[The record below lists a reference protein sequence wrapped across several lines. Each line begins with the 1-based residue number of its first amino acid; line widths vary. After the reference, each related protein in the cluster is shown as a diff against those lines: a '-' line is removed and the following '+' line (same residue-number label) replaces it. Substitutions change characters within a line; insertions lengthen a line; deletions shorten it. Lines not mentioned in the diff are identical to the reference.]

1 VAEDGREEEADWSDQ
16 PVRTTIGL
24 TAIAAAATLALTAC
38 GGSSTSGNAPQ
49 NAPAGE
55 GGDVTVTLTAD
66 GCQPTPSSITSGAVN
81 FKVSNKDA
89 GAVTEAELLSGGQI
103 LGEQENL
110 TPGLNG
116 GFSLELAKGDYQL
129 YCPGAKQ
136 DHWDFHVTGEA
147 SKSWKDNAT
156 LVTATTDYGK
166 WVVDQVNQLVTGT
179 QAFADAVKAG
189 DMAKASVTYGQAR
202 VFYEKVEP
210 VAEIWGDLDKNID
223 GRIDDF
229 DNPSD
234 FKGFHKIEQA
244 IFEAK
249 KLDGMGPV
257 ADELVANVTK
267 LQQLVAK
274 AGYQPAEIANGA
286 TELVDEIQ
294 KSKVTGEEERYSH
307 IDLLDFKGNLDGSME
322 AFNTL
327 LPALQKSAPE
337 VAKAVQ
343 DRSAAVVAALK
354 PYEQSPG
361 YLNTGY
367 VDYSTVTKD
376 QQKTLSQ
383 AVNALGEAMSQV
395 AAKVAQ

>member
-1 VAEDGREEEADWSDQ
+1 VAAHGHEEEADWSDQ

-38 GGSSTSGNAPQ
+38 GGSSASGSAPQ
-49 NAPAGE
+49 NAPAGV

-66 GCQPTPSSITSGAVN
+66 GCQPSPSSISSGAVN

-89 GAVTEAELLSGGQI
+89 GAVTEAELMSGGQM

-110 TPGLNG
+110 TPGLDG
-116 GFSLELAKGDYQL
+116 GFSLELAKGDYQI

-136 DHWDFHVTGEA
+136 DHWDFHVTGDA
-147 SKSWKDNAT
+147 TKSWKDNPA

-189 DMAKASVTYGQAR
+189 DTAKASVAYGQAR

-223 GRIDDF
+223 GRADDF
-229 DNPSD
+229 DNPAD
-234 FKGFHKIEQA
+234 FKGFHKIEQSL
-244 IFEAK
+244 FEAK

-274 AGYQPAEIANGA
+274 ATYQPAEIANGA

-322 AFNTL
+322 AFTVL
-327 LPALQKSAPE
+327 LPALQKSAPD

-343 DRSAAVVAALK
+343 DRSAAVTAALK

-367 VDYSTVTKD
+367 VDYSTVGKD
-376 QQKTLSQ
+376 QQKVLSQ
-383 AVNALGEAMSQV
+383 AVNALGEAMSKV

>member
-1 VAEDGREEEADWSDQ
+1 V
-16 PVRTTIGL
+16 
-24 TAIAAAATLALTAC
+24 
-38 GGSSTSGNAPQ
+38 
-49 NAPAGE
+49 
-55 GGDVTVTLTAD
+55 
-66 GCQPTPSSITSGAVN
+66 
-81 FKVSNKDA
+81 
-89 GAVTEAELLSGGQI
+89 
-103 LGEQENL
+103 
-110 TPGLNG
+110 
-116 GFSLELAKGDYQL
+116 
-129 YCPGAKQ
+129 
-136 DHWDFHVTGEA
+136 
-147 SKSWKDNAT
+147 
-156 LVTATTDYGK
+156 ATTDYGK

-189 DMAKASVTYGQAR
+189 DTAKASVAYGQAR

-223 GRIDDF
+223 GRADDF
-229 DNPSD
+229 DNPAD
-234 FKGFHKIEQA
+234 FKGFHKIEQSL
-244 IFEAK
+244 FEAK

-274 AGYQPAEIANGA
+274 ATYQPAEIANGA

-322 AFNTL
+322 AFTVL
-327 LPALQKSAPE
+327 LPALQKSAPD

-343 DRSAAVVAALK
+343 DRSAAVTAALK

-367 VDYSTVTKD
+367 VDYSTVGKD
-376 QQKTLSQ
+376 QQKVLSQ
-383 AVNALGEAMSQV
+383 AVNALGEAMSKV

>member
-1 VAEDGREEEADWSDQ
+1 
-16 PVRTTIGL
+16 VRTTIGL
-24 TAIAAAATLALTAC
+24 TAIVAAATLTLTAC
-38 GGSSTSGNAPQ
+38 GGSSTSGSAPQ

-66 GCQPTPSSITSGAVN
+66 GCQPQPSSISSGAVN

-89 GAVTEAELLSGGQI
+89 GAVTEAELMSGGQM

-110 TPGLNG
+110 TPGLDG
-116 GFSLELAKGDYQL
+116 GFSLELAKGDYQI
-129 YCPGAKQ
+129 YCPGAKK
-136 DHWDFHVTGEA
+136 DHWDFHVTGDA
-147 SKSWKDNAT
+147 TKSWKDNPA

-179 QAFADAVKAG
+179 QSFADAVKAG
-189 DMAKASVTYGQAR
+189 DTAKASVAYGQAR

-223 GRIDDF
+223 GRADDF
-229 DNPSD
+229 DNPAD
-234 FKGFHKIEQA
+234 FKGFHKIEQSL
-244 IFEAK
+244 FEAK

-274 AGYQPAEIANGA
+274 ATYQPAEIANGA
-286 TELVDEIQ
+286 TELIDEIQ

-322 AFNTL
+322 AFTLL
-327 LPALQKSAPE
+327 LPALQKNAPD

-343 DRSAAVVAALK
+343 DRAAAVTAALK
-354 PYEQSPG
+354 QYEQSPG

-367 VDYSTVTKD
+367 VDYSTVSKD

-383 AVNALGEAMSQV
+383 AVNALGESMSKV
-395 AAKVAQ
+395 AAKVGQ

>member
-1 VAEDGREEEADWSDQ
+1 
-16 PVRTTIGL
+16 VRTTIGL

-38 GGSSTSGNAPQ
+38 GGSSASGSAPQ
-49 NAPAGE
+49 NAPAGV

-66 GCQPTPSSITSGAVN
+66 GCQPSPSSISSGAVN

-89 GAVTEAELLSGGQI
+89 GAVTEAELMSGGQM

-110 TPGLNG
+110 TPGLDG
-116 GFSLELAKGDYQL
+116 GFSLELAKGDYQI

-136 DHWDFHVTGEA
+136 DHWDFHVTGDA
-147 SKSWKDNAT
+147 TKSWKDNPA

-189 DMAKASVTYGQAR
+189 DTAKASVAYGQAR

-223 GRIDDF
+223 GRADDF
-229 DNPSD
+229 DNPAD
-234 FKGFHKIEQA
+234 FKGFHKIEQSL
-244 IFEAK
+244 FEAK

-274 AGYQPAEIANGA
+274 ATYQPAEIANGA

-322 AFNTL
+322 AFTVL
-327 LPALQKSAPE
+327 LPALQKSAPD

-343 DRSAAVVAALK
+343 DRSAAVTAALK

-367 VDYSTVTKD
+367 VDYSTVGKD
-376 QQKTLSQ
+376 QQKVLSQ
-383 AVNALGEAMSQV
+383 AVNALGEAMSKV

>member
-1 VAEDGREEEADWSDQ
+1 M
-16 PVRTTIGL
+16 RTTIGL

-38 GGSSTSGNAPQ
+38 GGSSASGNPPS

-66 GCQPTPSSITSGAVN
+66 GCQPSPSSISSGAVN
-81 FKVSNKDA
+81 FKVTNKDA
-89 GAVTEAELLSGGQI
+89 AAVTEAELMSGGQI

-110 TPGLNG
+110 TPGLSG
-116 GFSLELAKGDYQL
+116 GFSLELAKGDYQM

-136 DHWDFHVTGEA
+136 DHWDFHVTGQA
-147 SKSWKDNAT
+147 TKSWKDNPA

-179 QAFADAVKAG
+179 KAFADAVKAG
-189 DMAKASVTYGQAR
+189 DMAKASVAYGQAR

-210 VAEIWGDLDKNID
+210 VAEVWGDLDKNID
-223 GRIDDF
+223 GRADDF
-229 DNPSD
+229 DNPGD
-234 FKGFHKIEQA
+234 FKGFHRIEQA

-257 ADELVANVTK
+257 ADELVTNVTK

-274 AGYQPAEIANGA
+274 ATFQPAEIANGA
-286 TELVDEIQ
+286 TELVNEIQ

-307 IDLLDFKGNLDGSME
+307 IDLLDFRGNLDGSMQ
-322 AFNTL
+322 AFTVL
-327 LPALQKSAPE
+327 LPALQKSAPD

-343 DRSAAVVAALK
+343 DQNAAVEAALK
-354 PYEQSPG
+354 PYQQSPG
-361 YLNTGY
+361 YLDTGF

-383 AVNALGEAMSQV
+383 AVNALGEAMSRV
-395 AAKVAQ
+395 AAKVTQ

>member
-1 VAEDGREEEADWSDQ
+1 
-16 PVRTTIGL
+16 VRTTIGL

-38 GGSSTSGNAPQ
+38 GGSSTSGSAPQ
-49 NAPAGE
+49 NAPAGG

-66 GCQPTPSSITSGAVN
+66 GCQPSPSSISSGAVN

-89 GAVTEAELLSGGQI
+89 GAVTEAELMSGGQM

-110 TPGLNG
+110 TPGLDG
-116 GFSLELAKGDYQL
+116 GFSLELAKGDYQI

-136 DHWDFHVTGEA
+136 DHWDFHVTGDA
-147 SKSWKDNAT
+147 TKSWKDNPA

-189 DMAKASVTYGQAR
+189 DTAKASVAYGQAR

-223 GRIDDF
+223 GRADDF
-229 DNPSD
+229 DNPAD
-234 FKGFHKIEQA
+234 FKGFHKIEQSL
-244 IFEAK
+244 FEAK

-257 ADELVANVTK
+257 ADELVANVTR

-274 AGYQPAEIANGA
+274 AAYQPAEIANGA

-322 AFNTL
+322 AFTVL
-327 LPALQKSAPE
+327 LPALQKSAPD

-343 DRSAAVVAALK
+343 DRSTAVTAALK

-367 VDYSTVTKD
+367 VDYSTVGKD
-376 QQKTLSQ
+376 QQKVLSQ
-383 AVNALGEAMSQV
+383 AVNALGEAMSKV

>member
-1 VAEDGREEEADWSDQ
+1 VAAHGHEEEADWSDQ

-38 GGSSTSGNAPQ
+38 GGSSASGSAPQ
-49 NAPAGE
+49 NAPAGV

-66 GCQPTPSSITSGAVN
+66 GCQPSPSSISSGAVN

-89 GAVTEAELLSGGQI
+89 GAVTEAELMSGGQM

-110 TPGLNG
+110 TPGLDG
-116 GFSLELAKGDYQL
+116 GFSLELAKGDYQI

-136 DHWDFHVTGEA
+136 EHWDFHVTGDA
-147 SKSWKDNAT
+147 AKSWKDNPA

-189 DMAKASVTYGQAR
+189 DTAKASVAYGQAR

-223 GRIDDF
+223 GRADDF
-229 DNPSD
+229 DNPAD
-234 FKGFHKIEQA
+234 FKGFHKIEQSL
-244 IFEAK
+244 FEAK

-257 ADELVANVTK
+257 ADELVANVTR

-274 AGYQPAEIANGA
+274 ATYQPAEIANGA

-322 AFNTL
+322 AFTVL
-327 LPALQKSAPE
+327 LPALQKSAPD

-343 DRSAAVVAALK
+343 DRSAAVTAALK

-367 VDYSTVTKD
+367 VDYSTVGKD
-376 QQKTLSQ
+376 QQKVLSQ
-383 AVNALGEAMSQV
+383 AVNALGEAMSKV

>member
-1 VAEDGREEEADWSDQ
+1 M
-16 PVRTTIGL
+16 RTTIGL
-24 TAIAAAATLALTAC
+24 TAIAAAAALALTAC
-38 GGSSTSGNAPQ
+38 GGSTTSGNAPS
-49 NAPAGE
+49 NTPAGE
-55 GGDVTVTLTAD
+55 GGDVTVTLTGD
-66 GCQPTPSSITSGAVN
+66 GCQPSPSSITSGAVN

-89 GAVTEAELLSGGQI
+89 GAVSEAELLSGGQM

-110 TPGLNG
+110 TPGLDG
-116 GFSLELAKGDYQL
+116 GFSLELAKGDYQI

-136 DHWDFHVTGEA
+136 EHWDFHVTGEA
-147 SKSWKDNAT
+147 TKSWKDNPA

-166 WVVDQVNQLVTGT
+166 WIVDQVNQLVTST
-179 QAFADAVKAG
+179 QTFADAVKAG
-189 DMAKASVTYGQAR
+189 DIAKASTTYGAAR

-210 VAEIWGDLDKNID
+210 VAEIWGDLDLNID

-244 IFEAK
+244 IFETK

-257 ADELVANVTK
+257 ADELVKNVTS

-274 AGYQPAEIANGA
+274 ATYQPAEIANGA
-286 TELVDEIQ
+286 TDLVDEIQ
-294 KSKVTGEEERYSH
+294 KTKVTGEEERYSH
-307 IDLLDFKGNLDGSME
+307 IDLVDFKANLDGSME
-322 AFNTL
+322 AFTVL
-327 LPALQKSAPE
+327 LPALQKNAPDL
-337 VAKAVQ
+337 AKTVQ
-343 DRSAAVVAALK
+343 DRDAAVEAALK
-354 PYEQSPG
+354 PYAQSPG

>member
-1 VAEDGREEEADWSDQ
+1 M
-16 PVRTTIGL
+16 RTTIGL
-24 TAIAAAATLALTAC
+24 TAIAAAAALALTAC
-38 GGSSTSGNAPQ
+38 GGSTTSGGSAPS
-49 NAPAGE
+49 NTPAGE
-55 GGDVTVTLTAD
+55 GGDVTVTLTGD
-66 GCQPTPSSITSGAVN
+66 GCQPSPSSITSGAVN

-89 GAVTEAELLSGGQI
+89 GTVSEAELLSGGQM

-110 TPGLNG
+110 TPGLDG
-116 GFSLELAKGDYQL
+116 GFSLELAKGDYQI

-136 DHWDFHVTGEA
+136 EHWDFHVTGEA
-147 SKSWKDNAT
+147 TKSWKDNPA

-166 WVVDQVNQLVTGT
+166 WIVDQVNQLVTST
-179 QAFADAVKAG
+179 QTFADAVKAG
-189 DMAKASVTYGQAR
+189 DIARAGTAYGAAR

-210 VAEIWGDLDKNID
+210 VAEIWGDLDLNID

-229 DNPSD
+229 DNPGD

-244 IFEAK
+244 IFETR

-257 ADELVANVTK
+257 ADELVKNVTS

-274 AGYQPAEIANGA
+274 ATYQPAEIANGA
-286 TELVDEIQ
+286 TDLVDEIQ
-294 KSKVTGEEERYSH
+294 KTKVTGEEERYSH
-307 IDLLDFKGNLDGSME
+307 IDLVDFKANLDGSME
-322 AFNTL
+322 AFTVL
-327 LPALQKSAPE
+327 LPALQKNAPDL
-337 VAKAVQ
+337 AKTVQ
-343 DRSAAVVAALK
+343 DRDAAVEAALK
-354 PYEQSPG
+354 PYAQSPG

>member
-1 VAEDGREEEADWSDQ
+1 M
-16 PVRTTIGL
+16 RTTIGL

-38 GGSSTSGNAPQ
+38 GGSSTSGSAPQ
-49 NAPAGE
+49 NAPAGV

-66 GCQPTPSSITSGAVN
+66 GCQPSPSSISSGAVN

-89 GAVTEAELLSGGQI
+89 GAVTEAELMSGGQM

-110 TPGLNG
+110 TPGLDG
-116 GFSLELAKGDYQL
+116 GFSLELAKGDYQI

-136 DHWDFHVTGEA
+136 DHWDFHVTGDA
-147 SKSWKDNAT
+147 TKSWKDNPA

-189 DMAKASVTYGQAR
+189 DTAKASVAYGQAR

-223 GRIDDF
+223 GRADDF
-229 DNPSD
+229 DNPAD
-234 FKGFHKIEQA
+234 FKGFHKIEQSL
-244 IFEAK
+244 FEAK

-274 AGYQPAEIANGA
+274 ATYQPAEIANGA

-322 AFNTL
+322 AFTVL
-327 LPALQKSAPE
+327 LPALQKSAPD

-343 DRSAAVVAALK
+343 DRSAAVTAALK

-367 VDYSTVTKD
+367 VDYSTVGKD
-376 QQKTLSQ
+376 QQKVLSQ
-383 AVNALGEAMSQV
+383 AVNALGEAMSKV

>member
-1 VAEDGREEEADWSDQ
+1 MRS
-16 PVRTTIGL
+16 TIGL

-38 GGSSTSGNAPQ
+38 GGSSTSGSAPQ
-49 NAPAGE
+49 NNAPAGE
-55 GGDVTVTLTAD
+55 GGDVTVAITAD
-66 GCQPTPSSITSGAVN
+66 GCQPTPSSISSGTVN

-89 GAVTEAELLSGGQI
+89 GAVTEAELMSGTQM

-110 TPGLNG
+110 TPGLDG
-116 GFSLELAKGDYQL
+116 GFSLELAKGDYQI

-136 DHWDFHVTGEA
+136 EKWDFHVTGQA
-147 SKSWKDNAT
+147 SKSWKDNPA

-166 WVVDQVNQLVTGT
+166 WVLDQVNQLVTST
-179 QAFADAVKAG
+179 QTFADAVKAG
-189 DMAKASVTYGQAR
+189 DIAKAGVTYGPAR

-223 GRIDDF
+223 GRADDF
-229 DNPSD
+229 DNPAD

-244 IFEAK
+244 VFEAK
-249 KLDGMGPV
+249 KLDGMGPM

-307 IDLLDFKGNLDGSME
+307 IDLVDFKGNLDGSME
-322 AFNTL
+322 AFSVL
-327 LPALQKSAPE
+327 LPALQRNAPD
-337 VAKAVQ
+337 VAKTVQ
-343 DRSAAVVAALK
+343 DRAAAVSAALK

-376 QQKTLSQ
+376 QQKVLSQ

-395 AAKVAQ
+395 AGKVAQ

>member
-1 VAEDGREEEADWSDQ
+1 M
-16 PVRTTIGL
+16 RTTIGL

-38 GGSSTSGNAPQ
+38 GGSSASGSAPQ
-49 NAPAGE
+49 NAPAGV

-66 GCQPTPSSITSGAVN
+66 GCQPSPSSISSGAVN

-89 GAVTEAELLSGGQI
+89 GAVTEAELMSGGQM

-110 TPGLNG
+110 TPGLDG
-116 GFSLELAKGDYQL
+116 GFSLELAKGDYQI

-136 DHWDFHVTGEA
+136 DHWDFHVTGDA
-147 SKSWKDNAT
+147 TKSWKDNPA

-189 DMAKASVTYGQAR
+189 DTAKASVAYGQAR

-223 GRIDDF
+223 GRADDF
-229 DNPSD
+229 DNPAD
-234 FKGFHKIEQA
+234 FKGFHKIEQSL
-244 IFEAK
+244 FEAK

-274 AGYQPAEIANGA
+274 ATYQPAEIANGA

-322 AFNTL
+322 AFTVL
-327 LPALQKSAPE
+327 LPALQKSAPD

-343 DRSAAVVAALK
+343 DRSAAVTAALK

-367 VDYSTVTKD
+367 VDYSTVGKD
-376 QQKTLSQ
+376 QQKVLSQ
-383 AVNALGEAMSQV
+383 AVNALGEAMSKV

>member
-1 VAEDGREEEADWSDQ
+1 M
-16 PVRTTIGL
+16 RTTIGL
-24 TAIAAAATLALTAC
+24 AAIAATAVLALTAC
-38 GGSSTSGNAPQ
+38 GGSSASGNAPS
-49 NAPAGE
+49 NAPAGQ

-66 GCQPTPSSITSGAVN
+66 GCQPSPSSISSGAVN
-81 FKVSNKDA
+81 FKIANKDA
-89 GAVTEAELLSGGQI
+89 AAVTEAELLSGGQM

-116 GFSLELAKGDYQL
+116 GFSLELAKGDYQV
-129 YCPGAKQ
+129 YCPGAKK
-136 DHWDFHVTGEA
+136 DHWDFHVTGDA
-147 SKSWKDNAT
+147 TKSWKDNPT

-166 WVVDQVNQLVTGT
+166 WIVDQVNQLVTGT
-179 QAFADAVKAG
+179 QAFAAAVQAGDLDKAG
-189 DMAKASVTYGQAR
+189 VAYGQAR

-223 GRIDDF
+223 GRADDF
-229 DNPSD
+229 DNPAD
-234 FKGFHKIEQA
+234 FKGFHRVEQA

-257 ADELVANVTK
+257 ADELVTNVTK

-274 AGYQPAEIANGA
+274 ATYQPAEIANGA

-294 KSKVTGEEERYSH
+294 KTKVTGEEERYSH
-307 IDLLDFKGNLDGSME
+307 IDLLDFKANLDGSME
-322 AFNTL
+322 AFTLL

-337 VAKAVQ
+337 VAKTVQ
-343 DRSAAVVAALK
+343 DRHAAVAAALK
-354 PYEQSPG
+354 PYQQSPG
-361 YLNTGY
+361 YLDTGF

-376 QQKTLSQ
+376 QQKVLSQ

-395 AAKVAQ
+395 AAKVTQ

>member
-1 VAEDGREEEADWSDQ
+1 MRS
-16 PVRTTIGL
+16 TIGL

-38 GGSSTSGNAPQ
+38 GGSSTSGSAPQ
-49 NAPAGE
+49 NNAPAGE
-55 GGDVTVTLTAD
+55 GGDVTVAITAD
-66 GCQPTPSSITSGAVN
+66 GCQPTPSSISSGTVN

-89 GAVTEAELLSGGQI
+89 GAVTEAELMSGTQM

-110 TPGLNG
+110 TPGLDG
-116 GFSLELAKGDYQL
+116 GFSLELAKGDYQI

-136 DHWDFHVTGEA
+136 EKWDFHVTGQA
-147 SKSWKDNAT
+147 SKSWKDNPA

-166 WVVDQVNQLVTGT
+166 WVLDQVNQLVTST
-179 QAFADAVKAG
+179 QTFADAVKAG
-189 DMAKASVTYGQAR
+189 DIAKAGVAYGPAR

-223 GRIDDF
+223 GRADDF
-229 DNPSD
+229 DNPAD
-234 FKGFHKIEQA
+234 FKGFHRIEQA
-244 IFEAK
+244 VFEAK

-307 IDLLDFKGNLDGSME
+307 IDLVDFKGNLDGSME
-322 AFNTL
+322 AFSVL
-327 LPALQKSAPE
+327 LPALQRNAPD
-337 VAKAVQ
+337 VAKTVQ
-343 DRSAAVVAALK
+343 DRAAAVSAALK

-376 QQKTLSQ
+376 QQKVLSQ

-395 AAKVAQ
+395 AGKVAQ

>member
-1 VAEDGREEEADWSDQ
+1 M
-16 PVRTTIGL
+16 RTTIGL
-24 TAIAAAATLALTAC
+24 GAIAATAVLALTAC
-38 GGSSTSGNAPQ
+38 GCSSASGNAPS
-49 NAPAGE
+49 NAPAGQ

-66 GCQPTPSSITSGAVN
+66 GCQPSPSSISSGAVS
-81 FKVSNKDA
+81 FKIANKDA
-89 GAVTEAELLSGGQI
+89 AAVTEAELLSGGQM

-116 GFSLELAKGDYQL
+116 GFSLELAKGDYQV
-129 YCPGAKQ
+129 YCPGAKK
-136 DHWDFHVTGEA
+136 DHWDFHVTGDA
-147 SKSWKDNAT
+147 TKSWKDNPT

-166 WVVDQVNQLVTGT
+166 WIVDQVNQLVTGT
-179 QAFADAVKAG
+179 QAFAAAVKAG
-189 DMAKASVTYGQAR
+189 DLDKAGVAYGQAR

-223 GRIDDF
+223 GRADDF
-229 DNPSD
+229 DNPAD
-234 FKGFHKIEQA
+234 FKGFHRVEQA

-257 ADELVANVTK
+257 ADELVTNVTK

-274 AGYQPAEIANGA
+274 ATYQPAEIANGA

-294 KSKVTGEEERYSH
+294 KTKVTGEEERYSH
-307 IDLLDFKGNLDGSME
+307 IDLLDFKANLDGSME
-322 AFNTL
+322 AFTLL

-337 VAKAVQ
+337 VAKTVQ
-343 DRSAAVVAALK
+343 DRHAAVAAALK
-354 PYEQSPG
+354 PYQQSPG
-361 YLNTGY
+361 YLDTGF

-376 QQKTLSQ
+376 QQKVLSQ

-395 AAKVAQ
+395 AAKVTQ